1 LCAVGM
7 WLYGGRVLIPYQVTD
22 AAAHDRPRG
31 NLSDLYP
38 RWLGARELFLN
49 KRNPYSPD
57 LTRDI
62 QAGYYGRPL
71 DPARPNDPKDQEGFA
86 YPLYIVFYLA
96 PSVGLPFAA
105 VKQAFLWLLVILS
118 LVSALIWMRVLQWP
132 SSPATQATVVILTMG
147 SLAVMQGLKLQQM
160 TMLVA
165 GILAL
170 AILFLIADCQLLAG
184 VLFAAAT
191 IKPQLLVLPLL
202 WLALWTLGD
211 LRRRYRWA
219 LAFLIVMVVQIA
231 GAEYY
236 LPHWIP
242 CFWQAIREYR
252 QYTGAIS
259 VTEVLIGTVL
269 GTVIE
274 VLSFALLV
282 RVCWK
287 SRLTPASSPAF
298 ATTTTLVLALTVLLI
313 PTDSVYNQVLL
324 LPAVL
329 MLLRDWRALWRRG
342 IVVRLLVCAVGLLV
356 AWPWISS
363 VVLVACSFVVSP
375 ETIQRAWALPFWT
388 VVPTPLGVA
397 AVMLA
402 LASHPTFAESPA
414 GASS

>member
-1 LCAVGM
+1 
-7 WLYGGRVLIPYQVTD
+7 
-22 AAAHDRPRG
+22 
-31 NLSDLYP
+31 
-38 RWLGARELFLN
+38 
-49 KRNPYSPD
+49 
-57 LTRDI
+57 
-62 QAGYYGRPL
+62 
-71 DPARPNDPKDQEGFA
+71 
-86 YPLYIVFYLA
+86 
-96 PSVGLPFAA
+96 
-105 VKQAFLWLLVILS
+105 
-118 LVSALIWMRVLQWP
+118 
-132 SSPATQATVVILTMG
+132 
-147 SLAVMQGLKLQQM
+147 
-160 TMLVA
+160 
-165 GILAL
+165 LAL

-402 LASHPTFAESPA
+402 LASHRTFAESPA